1 MKTQQLHFARKQ
13 ASSETRDRA
22 VTSLLDSHLIAEAGV
37 LTTNITSGEQWDA
50 PNAWPPLVQMT
61 IEGLQRANTP
71 SSNEAAVRVS
81 VAQDGYKTCFG

>member
-1 MKTQQLHFARKQ
+1 M
-13 ASSETRDRA
+13 RDKA
-22 VTSLLDSHLIAEAGV
+22 VTSLLNSHLIAEAGV

-71 SSNEAAVRVS
+71 SATEAAVRIS
-81 VAQDGYKTCFG
+81 DAYIECKMLQLQSWLPRSFALTRA